1 MKQRA
6 TLVAAVLAFVLSSA
20 VKSQE
25 LGSIEFPT
33 SGAATAQPAFIK
45 GVLLMHSFEYDDAK
59 DAFVEAQK
67 ADPGFAMAYWGE
79 AMTYNHA
86 VWQQTAPEL
95 AKAALTRLAPTPE
108 ARLAKAPTA
117 REKEWVASLD
127 ALYGPG
133 DKLARDLAYAEAM
146 RRMYEKYP
154 GDNEVAAFYALAL
167 LGTSHGGRNF
177 SIYMKAAA
185 IVEQVYSKN
194 PQHPGAAH
202 YLIHSYDDPIH
213 APLGLRYADAYSK
226 IAPAASHAL
235 HMPSHIY
242 FALGIWDEAAA
253 INERSVK
260 AADARRSEKKL
271 DVDAR
276 GFHALLWLVY
286 GYAQQGRYEEA
297 RGVLQQIEADAAK
310 SGSVRTRSHLALAR
324 AAWLIETRKWGEAQA
339 AVSSTGLGKEA
350 AIADLFAIGFAA
362 VRSGNRA
369 GAGNALQQM
378 AALMEEAPVNGAPV
392 RPAAGGDKPSA
403 SAPRAT
409 ADRSGLSGAKP
420 AGGTTPGISVV
431 TPRPRP
437 IAPAPTAVTA
447 TGAHA
452 EHAGQP
458 QTGAPATRTV
468 RGGVETGAPVTRTVR
483 GGVETGAPATR
494 SVRGGVETGLPAAGA
509 AGDKRVAQVMAQ
521 QLEAALLFSE
531 GRRGEALVLA
541 RQAAVVEDSLSF
553 EFGPPVPVKPAYELV
568 GEMLMDLRQPKE
580 AMQAFE
586 ASLKK
591 NPRRAL
597 SLLGLGRAATLVK
610 DTVTA
615 RRAFGELQQIW
626 KRADKNLPE
635 LKEIG
640 AVRPASSF

>member
-1 MKQRA
+1 MLWTPA
-6 TLVAAVLAFVLSSA
+6 I
-20 VKSQE
+20 SQE
-25 LGSIEFPT
+25 LGTIEFPT
-33 SGAATAQPAFIK
+33 SGAAAAQPAFIK
-45 GVLLMHSFEYDDAK
+45 GVLLMHSFEYDDARE
-59 DAFVEAQK
+59 AFQEAQQ

-79 AMTYNHA
+79 AMTYNHP
-86 VWQQTAPEL
+86 VWQQTAPDL
-95 AKAALTRLAPTPE
+95 AKAALARLAPTPE

-117 REKEWVASLD
+117 KEKDWMASLD

-133 DKLARDLAYAEAM
+133 HASASLSASKLARDLAYAEAM

-167 LGTSHGGRNF
+167 LGTSHGGRDF

-202 YLIHSYDDPIH
+202 YLIHAYDDPIH

-242 FALGIWDEAAA
+242 FALGMWDEAAA

-324 AAWLIETRKWGEAQA
+324 AAFLIETRKWGEAKA
-339 AVSSTGLGKEA
+339 AVNAAGLGKDA
-350 AIADLFAIGFAA
+350 AIAELFAIGFAA
-362 VRSGNRA
+362 IRLGNRA
-369 GAGNALQQM
+369 GASNAMQQM
-378 AALMEEAPVNGAPV
+378 AALMEDAPVNGAPV

-409 ADRSGLSGAKP
+409 ADRSGLSGTKP
-420 AGGTTPGISVV
+420 GTPGISVV

-437 IAPAPTAVTA
+437 TAPAPTAVTA
-447 TGAHA
+447 TGAHVD
-452 EHAGQP
+452 HTGRP
-458 QTGAPATRTV
+458 QTGAP
-468 RGGVETGAPVTRTVR
+468 
-483 GGVETGAPATR
+483 
-494 SVRGGVETGLPAAGA
+494 GLPAARPA
-509 AGDKRVAQVMAQ
+509 ADKRVGQVMAQ
-521 QLEAALLFSE
+521 QLEAALLFVE

-568 GEMLMDLRQPKE
+568 GEMLMDLRQPRE

-586 ASLKK
+586 LSLKK
-591 NPRRAL
+591 NPKRAL

-610 DTVTA
+610 DTATA
-615 RRAFGELQQIW
+615 RRAYGELQQVW

>member
-1 MKQRA
+1 MTRRA
-6 TLVAAVLAFVLSSA
+6 ALLLALVLASGGSPRA
-20 VKSQE
+20 QAE
-25 LGSIEFPT
+25 LGSIDFPT
-33 SGAATAQPAFIK
+33 SGAAAAQPAFIK

-59 DAFVEAQK
+59 EAFQEAQK

-86 VWQQTAPEL
+86 VWQQTAPDL
-95 AKAALTRLAPTPE
+95 ARAALARLAPTAE
-108 ARLAKAPTA
+108 ARLARAATA
-117 REKEWVASLD
+117 KEKDWLASLE

-133 DKLARDLAYAEAM
+133 EKLARDLAYADAM

-154 GDNEVAAFYALAL
+154 GDNEVASFYALAL
-167 LGTSHGGRNF
+167 LGTSHGGRDF
-177 SIYMKAAA
+177 STYMRAAA
-185 IVEQVYSKN
+185 IVELVYAKN

-242 FALGIWDEAAA
+242 FALGMWDEASAL
-253 INERSVK
+253 NERSVK
-260 AADARRSEKKL
+260 AADARRAAKQL

-286 GYAQQGRYEEA
+286 GYAQQGRYDEA
-297 RGVLQQIEADAAK
+297 RGLLTQIEADAAT

-324 AAWLIETRKWGEAQA
+324 AAWLIETRKWGEAKA
-339 AVSSTGLGKEA
+339 PVAPAGLGNDA
-350 AIADLFAIGFAA
+350 TIADLFAIGFAA
-362 VRSGNRA
+362 LRSGNRT

-392 RPAAGGDKPSA
+392 KPTGGDKS
-403 SAPRAT
+403 
-409 ADRSGLSGAKP
+409 SGLSGGLS
-420 AGGTTPGISVV
+420 GGASG

-437 IAPAPTAVTA
+437 VTPAPTAVTA

-452 EHAGQP
+452 AHAGQ
-458 QTGAPATRTV
+458 
-468 RGGVETGAPVTRTVR
+468 
-483 GGVETGAPATR
+483 
-494 SVRGGVETGLPAAGA
+494 TGLPEAGGG
-509 AGDKRVAQVMAQ
+509 GDKRIAQVMAQ
-521 QLEAALLFSE
+521 QLEAGLLFAE

-553 EFGPPVPVKPAYELV
+553 EFGPPVPVKPAHELV
-568 GEMLMDLRQPKE
+568 GEMLMDLRQPRE
-580 AMQAFE
+580 AMAAFE
-586 ASLKK
+586 LSLKR
-591 NPRRAL
+591 NPKRAL
-597 SLLGLGRAATLVK
+597 SLLGLGRAATMAK
-610 DTVTA
+610 DPATA
-615 RRAFGELQQIW
+615 RRAFGELQQVW

-640 AVRPASSF
+640 VTRPASSF